1 MCTWGL
7 EEWGDVANIVIAV
20 ASVATAIVTA
30 RMLIKQH
37 KLQQKQHSLEQ
48 SQHNLELQKFEAQKQ
63 EHQPIF
69 HFRMLDDCFEICN
82 GGEKLTQPIKFDI
95 HSMAYIYFS
104 FFHYGRIVEY
114 VTCVPVKMYRK
125 CKCEVELDGVLV
137 RCYFN
142 KEERKLLHD
151 KCAEVV
157 NSITQDKKVRLRVDP
172 MSGVGVK
179 DSDLIIIEY
188 TDVYKQTHRLYYLDS
203 NLITKEAYEKILQT
217 MMQVSYKPLQVDKIN
232 IEDIKQRVLQFR
244 TIKNW

>member
-1 MCTWGL
+1 MAASEL
-7 EEWGDVANIVIAV
+7 SMWGDIANIVIAV

-104 FFHYGRIVEY
+104 FFHLGRIVEY

-125 CKCEVELDGVLV
+125 CKREVELDGVLA
-137 RCYFN
+137 RCYFD
-142 KEERKLLHD
+142 KEERNLLHN

-157 NSITQDKKVRLRVDP
+157 NSITQDKKVRLRVNP
-172 MSGVGVK
+172 MSGVGIK

-188 TDVYKQTHRLYYLDS
+188 TDVYKQTHILYYLDS
-203 NLITKEAYEKILQT
+203 NPITKDAYEKFLQAMT
-217 MMQVSYKPLQVDKIN
+217 QVSYKPLQVDKIDV
-232 IEDIKQRVLQFR
+232 EDIKRRVLQFR
-244 TIKNW
+244 TVKNW